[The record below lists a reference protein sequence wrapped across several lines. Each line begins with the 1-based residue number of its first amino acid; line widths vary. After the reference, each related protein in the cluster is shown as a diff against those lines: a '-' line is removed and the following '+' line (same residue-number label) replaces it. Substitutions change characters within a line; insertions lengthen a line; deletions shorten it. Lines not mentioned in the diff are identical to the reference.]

1 MEPDVELMWLKPDD
15 KDLLL
20 KEEGTEIEF
29 WFFLLCKDC
38 ISRRGSL
45 AWLVCACLL
54 KPSTMGCLYY
64 LGCSRTWIHTDSG
77 FEWPPKVFSSRR
89 DKEERRVVPRVI
101 WHGCLQVAL
110 RSQVLPLWWTVWST
124 SDSGQQWTNMEQF
137 QYAFGSPLHLFLLH
151 HHSHHHHHT
160 ERRQPEWFQ
169 RHRTGTAPSLRR
181 IGVGIV
187 PHGQQ

>member
-1 MEPDVELMWLKPDD
+1 MGLEPDVELMSLKPDD

-54 KPSTMGCLYY
+54 KPSTMGCWYY

-77 FEWPPKVFSSRR
+77 FEWPPKVFSSPKVTWKFLVKKLFNGIFFYRSTLSITFTTVETLR
-89 DKEERRVVPRVI
+89 LFPLCLWTMLQRVKVGHICTLSNGYFYSKVTPDI
-101 WHGCLQVAL
+101 F
-110 RSQVLPLWWTVWST
+110 ST
-124 SDSGQQWTNMEQF
+124 
-137 QYAFGSPLHLFLLH
+137 LFFL
-151 HHSHHHHHT
+151 T
-160 ERRQPEWFQ
+160 RYF
-169 RHRTGTAPSLRR
+169 
-181 IGVGIV
+181 
-187 PHGQQ
+187 